1 MLYCY
6 LIYLS
11 IFSPRSDIYLTQR
24 RHSLKLHSRFKLQN
38 RLSKELC
45 IITTK
50 SPCPSFSFHAF
61 VRKSKGCLDLKR
73 KKKITAWWE
82 VGSRNSILQNSGEWT
97 SPLWVNYNWGKNQL
111 KCYEDSKVLSNDSTL
126 WLLFRCLLDEIFKN
140 VQISQLSTHIHK
152 HQHRHKYRTQMFC
165 KKTKNIFL
173 NIFPLKNISYDWVR
187 MTYD

>member
-1 MLYCY
+1 MYNHHKIPMSILF
-6 LIYLS
+6 LS
-11 IFSPRSDIYLTQR
+11 CLCEKVKRLP
-24 RHSLKLHSRFKLQN
+24 RFKT
-38 RLSKELC
+38 E
-45 IITTK
+45 
-50 SPCPSFSFHAF
+50 
-61 VRKSKGCLDLKR
+61 
-73 KKKITAWWE
+73 KKITAWWE

-152 HQHRHKYRTQMFC
+152 HQHGHKYRTQMFC